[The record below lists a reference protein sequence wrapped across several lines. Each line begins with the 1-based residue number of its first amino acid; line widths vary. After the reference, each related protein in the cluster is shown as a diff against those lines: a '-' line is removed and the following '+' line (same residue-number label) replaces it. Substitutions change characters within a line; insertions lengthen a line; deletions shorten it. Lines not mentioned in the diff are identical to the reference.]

1 RSAAARRPT
10 ACNFISTRR
19 RITGAGSFV
28 CARSGSATF
37 SAAVRSVS
45 RPLPW
50 SRTPM
55 DLRDSSSARRE
66 RGNGAPSSSTEPA
79 AGSSSPVS
87 AASRVD
93 LPLPEGPST
102 AVTLPRGTVRSMPS
116 RITRPPRSRRR
127 PDRRTMGVA
136 SLMGAI
142 VAFPGDRAIPAGATG
157 LRHHSWMPTAHDFR
171 LYHSNALDVLAG
183 LLAEELRAPAPGQPL
198 LAPDT
203 ILVPQVSMRRWLQAT
218 LAERHGIA
226 ANLEFLTPGEFVA
239 RALQANP
246 GVPAGPEL
254 DADSL
259 HWHLY
264 AALRDPALRA
274 RPAMAQLAAYRG
286 GDAAFDSG
294 GLKPWPLAGERAR
307 VFGKYQAW
315 RRDWLLRWEAG
326 ADPDD
331 PQAILWRAVASGH
344 DHRARRI
351 QEYLAR

>member
-1 RSAAARRPT
+1 GHAA
-10 ACNFISTRR
+10 TRHR
-19 RITGAGSFV
+19 EDD
-28 CARSGSATF
+28 
-37 SAAVRSVS
+37 AVE
-45 RPLPW
+45 
-50 SRTPM
+50 
-55 DLRDSSSARRE
+55 DH
-66 RGNGAPSSSTEPA
+66 A
-79 AGSSSPVS
+79 AGALQAQAGQADEGRAVAHGAVGAYS
-87 AASRVD
+87 AS
-93 LPLPEGPST
+93 
-102 AVTLPRGTVRSMPS
+102 
-116 RITRPPRSRRR
+116 I
-127 PDRRTMGVA
+127 
-136 SLMGAI
+136 
-142 VAFPGDRAIPAGATG
+142 AIPAAATG
-157 LRHHSWMPTAHDFR
+157 LRPHSWMPAAHDFR

-183 LLAEELRAPAPGQPL
+183 LLAEELRVPAPGQSL

-246 GVPAGPEL
+246 GAPAGPEL

-274 RPAMAQLAAYRG
+274 RPAMAQLAAYLDG
-286 GDAAFDSG
+286 EDAFDNG
-294 GLKPWPLAGERAR
+294 GLKPWTLAGELAR

-344 DHRARRI
+344 DHRAR
-351 QEYLAR
+351 